1 MPSSLIDRLSRH
13 RHPDPAALG
22 QPTPSL
28 VRVLGAIPDP
38 RRVRGR
44 RHRLGF
50 VLAVTVVAVLCGA
63 RSTAAVAQW
72 AREAAEET
80 LTELGAGY
88 CRRTGRQ
95 RIPVA
100 CTIARVLARI
110 DGDALDEA
118 VGRWLAA
125 LSADPV
131 EPDAPR
137 AVAVDGK
144 TLRGAKNQAGE
155 QPHLLAAADHDGTV
169 LAQRQ
174 VEGKSNE
181 ITAFAPLLAAVDLA
195 GAVVTA
201 DALHTQR
208 AHARFLHARG
218 AHYLFIVKGNQPGL
232 LAELLDYP
240 WDRAPVRHAET
251 TRARGRTE
259 TRTLKILLPA
269 GETRARFPH
278 ARQILRIERAV
289 TGRRGTAD
297 TTTVQAYAVTS
308 LGPLDA
314 DAPDLA
320 RYLRGHWGI
329 EALHHIRD
337 VTYAEDAGRA
347 RTGGTPRVMA
357 TVRNTSIS
365 LLKLAGWNNI
375 AAANR
380 HMAAHHAEALALL
393 HPTT

>member
-1 MPSSLIDRLSRH
+1 MPSLI
-13 RHPDPAALG
+13 
-22 QPTPSL
+22 
-28 VRVLGAIPDP
+28 RVLGAIPDP

-44 RHRLGF
+44 RHCLGF
-50 VLAVTVVAVLCGA
+50 VLAATVTAVLCGA

-72 AREAAEET
+72 VREAAPQT
-80 LTELGAGY
+80 LTELGAGR
-88 CRRTGRQ
+88 CPRTGRL
-95 RIPVA
+95 RVPVA

-131 EPDAPR
+131 EHDAPR

-174 VEGKSNE
+174 VAGKSNE
-181 ITAFAPLLAAVDLA
+181 ITAFAPLLGAVDLA

-208 AHARFLHARG
+208 AHARFLHAQG

-232 LAELLDYP
+232 LAELLDYT
-240 WDRAPVRHAET
+240 WDKAPVRHAET
-251 TRARGRTE
+251 NRARGRTE

-269 GETRARFPH
+269 AETRARFPH
-278 ARQILRIERAV
+278 ARQILRIERTV
-289 TGRRGTAD
+289 TGRRDTAD
-297 TTTVQAYAVTS
+297 STVQAYAVTS

-337 VTYAEDAGRA
+337 VTYAEDASRT

-357 TVRNTSIS
+357 TVRNTAIS

-380 HMAAHHAEALALL
+380 HLATHHTEALRLL